1 MEGQNERDFIG
12 ILREHGLQVT
22 YQRLA
27 IYQAL
32 YHTQEH
38 PSAEAIYQQVRKRF
52 PMISLGT
59 VYKTL
64 ERFYGVGLIEKVSPM
79 TDVARY
85 DAVVNPHHHA
95 VCMKCQSIQDVM
107 SPTLDQNISLPE
119 GESFHVLRKQVLFHG
134 YCPECYSREK
144 TQGS

>member
-1 MEGQNERDFIG
+1 MQEGHDKDCIA

-27 IYQAL
+27 IYQSL
-32 YHTQEH
+32 LDSKDH
-38 PSAEAIYQQVRKRF
+38 PSAEDIYQQVRRRF

-64 ERFYGVGLIEKVSPM
+64 ERFHEVKLIQRVSPM

-85 DAVVNPHHHA
+85 EAKTNAHHHLI
-95 VCMKCQSIQDVM
+95 CLECQTIVDLDD
-107 SPTLDQNISLPE
+107 PTLDEKIQLPKDN
-119 GESFHVLRKQVLFHG
+119 GFKILQRQVVIQGL
-134 YCPECYSREK
+134 CPHCRDD
-144 TQGS
+144 